1 MRTAPYDRYNA
12 RVGINEL
19 ENTMKQFLLAMI
31 AVCGLTLVTVDA
43 EARRLGG
50 GKSLGMQRNVQQQ
63 PKAPAQQ
70 QQAAGAPAQPQPA
83 AAGNKWLGP
92 LAGLALGAGL
102 MALFMNNG
110 IAGALAGLLL
120 MAAIAG
126 IAVMLFRA
134 VRGRTTNAPMEYAGN
149 GPQPLPSMTGGAAPH
164 SVAATTAA
172 NSSARW
178 PADFN
183 AAEFLRHARLNF
195 VRLQEANDSRDGSA
209 LADFLTPDLLE
220 EVRTQW
226 QADGD
231 MPGKTEVVTLES
243 EVLEVVTEG
252 LLYIVSVR
260 FSGLISETPGAAP
273 QAFAEI
279 WHLEKPMRGATG
291 WLVSGIQQA

>member
-1 MRTAPYDRYNA
+1 
-12 RVGINEL
+12 
-19 ENTMKQFLLAMI
+19 MKTFLMTLI
-31 AVCGLTLVTVDA
+31 AVCGLSFAAVDV
-43 EARRLGG
+43 EAKRLGS
-50 GKSLGMQRNVQQQ
+50 GKSLGMQRNIQQQ

-70 QQAAGAPAQPQPA
+70 QQQQAAGAPAQQPA
-83 AAGNKWLGP
+83 AAPGNKWLGP

-110 IAGALAGLLL
+110 MAGALAGLLL

-134 VRGRTTNAPMEYAGN
+134 LRGRATNAPMQYAGN
-149 GPQPLPSMTGGAAPH
+149 GPQPLSSAVSGAAPH
-164 SVAATTAA
+164 SVAAATAA
-172 NSSARW
+172 NNAARW

-195 VRLQEANDSRDGSA
+195 VRLQQANDSRDGSG

-231 MPGKTEVVTLES
+231 AQGKTEVVTLES
-243 EVLEVVTEG
+243 EVLDVVTEG
-252 LLYIVSVR
+252 LLYIVSVH
-260 FSGLISETPGAAP
+260 FSGLISENAGAEP
-273 QAFAEI
+273 QEFAEI
-279 WHLEKPMRGATG
+279 WHLEKPVRGSTG